1 MLESP
6 EKIIKL
12 VPVSNDLGKGSDVLC
27 EMYSLRHPGR
37 GVWTNSPPPN
47 PLSISLCMLLQV
59 CENLTHEVYVAE
71 NLSMKN
77 EPLKVFHILYLHS
90 MVYCTYLMCIYG
102 LNLFCTEL
110 HCWSCAPPRQGKLWL
125 LMLQQEQLDQ

>member
-1 MLESP
+1 MLEGP

-12 VPVSNDLGKGSDVLC
+12 ALVSNDLGKGLDMLC

-37 GVWTNSPPPN
+37 GGGWMNPPN

-59 CENLTHEVYVAE
+59 CENLTHEVCIAE

-77 EPLKVFHILYLHS
+77 EPLEVFRIIIIL
-90 MVYCTYLMCIYG
+90 
-102 LNLFCTEL
+102 
-110 HCWSCAPPRQGKLWL
+110 A
-125 LMLQQEQLDQ
+125 